1 MKSSHR
7 FFLTKRKAPKRIND
21 MTKPAKSVDTKLPGS
36 KLIQVEPDT
45 GWSCDDIGNVR
56 LSSIPN
62 PIQPIHSPPYNCFA
76 SRKLPL
82 ALYEIRL
89 TEAPMISIATAAM
102 IDLVSSFFI
111 SGSSGFWSYGVSYG
125 GLLGSDPPGSFGA
138 PRQCH
143 LAICSI
149 YVP

>member
-7 FFLTKRKAPKRIND
+7 FFLIKRKALKTIKD
-21 MTKPAKSVDTKLPGS
+21 TTKPARSVSIKLPGS

-89 TEAPMISIATAAM
+89 VDGGAY
-102 IDLVSSFFI
+102 DLDHNCC
-111 SGSSGFWSYGVSYG
+111 Y
-125 GLLGSDPPGSFGA
+125 D
-138 PRQCH
+138 
-143 LAICSI
+143 
-149 YVP
+149 